1 MRKLVL
7 LWATAAAAPQPPL
20 PKSPSAAA
28 VREAYLYAFATYARD
43 AWGSDWLRPVARQ
56 SVDAAAAGPLGQT
69 IAAAADG
76 LWLMGFDGVVR
87 QCGAW
92 AADEFKPDGH
102 VSTSTRDASK
112 ILGGLL
118 AIHVLSDDARF
129 LGAAKR
135 LGDRLLPAYGASPT
149 GTPYAHIFDL
159 KEGVVSKP
167 TINVQTP
174 NR

>member
-1 MRKLVL
+1 MRRLVL
-7 LWATAAAAPQPPL
+7 LWAAAAAVPQPPL

-92 AADEFKPDGH
+92 AADEFSAGDAH
-102 VSTSTRDASK
+102 VSTSTRDA
-112 ILGGLL
+112 
-118 AIHVLSDDARF
+118 A
-129 LGAAKR
+129 
-135 LGDRLLPAYGASPT
+135 
-149 GTPYAHIFDL
+149 
-159 KEGVVSKP
+159 
-167 TINVQTP
+167 
-174 NR
+174 